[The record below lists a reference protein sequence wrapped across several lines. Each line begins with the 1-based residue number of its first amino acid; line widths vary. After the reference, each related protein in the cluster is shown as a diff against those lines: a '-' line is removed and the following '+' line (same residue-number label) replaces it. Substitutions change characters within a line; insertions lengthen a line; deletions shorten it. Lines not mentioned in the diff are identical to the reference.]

1 MWYGPLTR
9 RQTLTSAEHL
19 PAPFGPLL
27 PTWYCIIRY
36 HRSVAG
42 NGTAP
47 LLRQKLLRCPCL
59 APMFSQARHGA
70 ADPPLL
76 VELWLWHGGH
86 GHGPRSPELKPSH
99 DRREKIAQ
107 IAPAGQR
114 RSRVRRELLNIDRS
128 ELLNCAIAHVVWR
141 CPLRSCQ
148 APPPADGRT
157 LSSLNYTHI
166 VVVGLT
172 HMAPG

>member
-47 LLRQKLLRCPCL
+47 STRTD
-59 APMFSQARHGA
+59 G
-70 ADPPLL
+70 
-76 VELWLWHGGH
+76 
-86 GHGPRSPELKPSH
+86 LKVRLQSK
-99 DRREKIAQ
+99 RETTSI
-107 IAPAGQR
+107 
-114 RSRVRRELLNIDRS
+114 VRRVCVTSLDGIHRNGPPDR
-128 ELLNCAIAHVVWR
+128 
-141 CPLRSCQ
+141 
-148 APPPADGRT
+148 PPSRPQ
-157 LSSLNYTHI
+157 
-166 VVVGLT
+166 
-172 HMAPG
+172 HMPRDTNV